1 VAWCTIRERGGEK
14 AVGRWYVRSLL
25 WNLAAFLG
33 ELLES
38 CVVPTEAKTQQYC
51 PGRWEVE
58 KVLPSDAR
66 PPVVPW
72 S

>member
-1 VAWCTIRERGGEK
+1 M
-14 AVGRWYVRSLL
+14 